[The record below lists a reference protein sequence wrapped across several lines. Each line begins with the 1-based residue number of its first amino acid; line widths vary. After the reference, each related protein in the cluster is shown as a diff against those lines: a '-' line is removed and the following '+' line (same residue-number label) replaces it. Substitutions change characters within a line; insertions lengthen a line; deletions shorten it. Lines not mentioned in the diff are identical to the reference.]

1 MNFTLR
7 FSVFCFHSLLL
18 ITHLVHLCV
27 VTWMLQ
33 CFWVLRW
40 LSKEWQGAKNQNFIS
55 SMIELVFSKVIKL
68 KRPLNFLW
76 MAKPSFCHE
85 RPTWWLRWQ
94 IHGCPQPSPFPNHNS
109 QVLLG
114 HGTLLG
120 NFLVFASTFLGESHH
135 YIRVQQCWVTVTSG
149 TNFTVFAPI
158 SLHFSHFPQLGW
170 TRSTLAPL
178 SIQALESLF
187 RSDTFPFISLLLHT
201 HPSQTP
207 LIMLLACS
215 LGKPICYFSH
225 HLCWLLRIFY
235 GKGLDKICPQR
246 TDRPE
251 SCRSAAVHFF
261 TCLIQ
266 CTNR

>member
-85 RPTWWLRWQ
+85 TPTWWLRWQ

-187 RSDTFPFISLLLHT
+187 RSDTCFHSFPCCCTPTLPKPHWSCCLPAPWESPSATSHIISADYWGYFMGRGWIKSVPSAQTDLRAADLLQFISL
-201 HPSQTP
+201 P
-207 LIMLLACS
+207 
-215 LGKPICYFSH
+215 
-225 HLCWLLRIFY
+225 
-235 GKGLDKICPQR
+235 
-246 TDRPE
+246 
-251 SCRSAAVHFF
+251 V
-261 TCLIQ
+261 
-266 CTNR
+266 